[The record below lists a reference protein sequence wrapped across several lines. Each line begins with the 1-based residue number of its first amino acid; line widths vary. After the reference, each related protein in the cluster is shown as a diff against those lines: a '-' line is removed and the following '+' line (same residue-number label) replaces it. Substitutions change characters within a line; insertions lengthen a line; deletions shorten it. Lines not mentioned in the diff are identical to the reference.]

1 MDGGGRESC
10 FTFKFRL
17 FFFNKLL
24 GLLHHI
30 IEGSEV
36 FRSDGWNLIIVNDFT
51 FIIVKSKVN
60 F

>member
-1 MDGGGRESC
+1 MGEGGKVVLLSSLDC
-10 FTFKFRL
+10 
-17 FFFNKLL
+17 FFFNKLM

-51 FIIVKSKVN
+51 FIIVKIKVN